1 MSVDT
6 QALRTALEPFGTI
19 VFCDNHNELYYLV
32 VMSDWTS
39 DQATFEAIANI
50 YIVPDYPYLYNF
62 TLQDGTLKA
71 QYNSVEFNP

>member
-1 MSVDT
+1 MAVDRA
-6 QALRTALEPFGTI
+6 ALVAALEPHGTV
-19 VFCDNHNELYYLV
+19 VFCDINNIISYVV

-39 DQATFEAIANI
+39 DEATFEAIANI
-50 YIVPDYPYLYNF
+50 YIIPDYPYLYNF